1 MKKLD
6 ELEKYLYTE
15 RKKARLLKEYYS
27 HKEKSLDNLIT
38 MKNNTKLLHDI
49 LMLLEYNPSDVDLFK
64 CKDDLFESCLKNKQ
78 IVKKEDEEVEVSK
91 KKIDNIRENVI
102 NKDEKSDINHD
113 SEDLH
118 EDVESIFNS
127 VLDSAPDDIKEEMI
141 QRLSMRKTLKN
152 EE

>member
-1 MKKLD
+1 MKKID
-6 ELEKYLYTE
+6 ELEKYLYAE

-38 MKNNTKLLHDI
+38 MRNNTKLLHDI
-49 LMLLEYNPSDVDLFK
+49 LMLLEYDSSDVDLVK
-64 CKDDLFESCLKNKQ
+64 CKDDLFESCLKNKN

-91 KKIDNIRENVI
+91 KKIDNIREKI
-102 NKDEKSDINHD
+102 KENKKSEIDQD
-113 SEDLH
+113 SENLH
-118 EDVESIFNS
+118 EDVESIYNS
-127 VLDSAPDDIKEEMI
+127 VLDAAPDDIKEEMI